1 FFHANIHFLPFPAPI
16 DVDLADDDDDDDY
29 FYIHASFTA
38 RMRSP
43 LAKRP
48 YRDPAAYQTRD
59 HNTPQTTTTALAM
72 DHQSSSSRDCHPNN
86 DRDQR
91 PCRNRHASGDPP
103 MEIPFC
109 HRHRRRPPS
118 PSPPRFSPTPTS
130 LRAFLSLTLFL
141 SLLLPCLSACNY
153 RYNWS
158 CSSSGSST
166 TLYHTF
172 SFTADSSS
180 SSGGSYAAAATF
192 SWDEGAGDSSAV
204 ERRTGT
210 FSLGEESV
218 IEESYVYD
226 QRGTYE
232 TRFTL
237 FFGEGAGSCEGYFYE
252 QVGQFTAT
260 TSCTYNDSLTGLTR
274 VAAPPTDFETNTPL
288 MTPVPT
294 ESPVTPSP
302 VTLPPAPEPTTSP
315 PTPQPVSTQTDP
327 PTDPPTNPPT
337 TRPPTK
343 PPTPSPSNPPTKLPT
358 SPPTHEP
365 SFSPTTPGPTRSPV
379 EGPQP
384 TQSPTVPPPP
394 TETPTAPP
402 TTLTPTNGPNG
413 LPTTPSPSQGPNA
426 LPSPTEGPGALPSP
440 TDAPSETSTIP
451 LRVYPVPT
459 EITFHVLSSRMQG
472 PVLDDWTKV
481 TEARIKKHS
490 EAELAKSGEDEIV
503 VTVELDDIEQWILE
517 DGRRHLAAAS
527 AETHPQHL
535 QQPQHRRLGRGR
547 NSTSM
552 PTRDLQLDNPL
563 QITYVTTLSF
573 RSPHSNYNPSQ
584 LIAAG
589 FTSPAKQREYL
600 YSLKAADSDYFESVD
615 SFVMALDGQVVTEDG
630 GVIAPI
636 TDDDTGNGGNGNDFT
651 LYYAIGGAA
660 GGASL
665 CILLIGGA
673 YFLKR
678 KRRRT
683 TAGKEKTL
691 DGDAGTA
698 KGSGTPAGGYDYNGN
713 VSTGM
718 HSHGSPYGS
727 NPDSGPTQA
736 TSYFGTIESR
746 EGEGDDV
753 STLGEPYFGD
763 AVPSGMVDRD
773 DTVADSILSS
783 EGELFV
789 FGVGRPRLN
798 TGGASKMDS
807 TTYTGTTSNRMQHLF
822 GDDDT
827 LENIYNNANAVEQQH
842 IPPYDEEDSERLTVV
857 APAGKLGIVID
868 NPGGEVPVVH
878 AIKETSV
885 LHGRVNVGDLLLS
898 VDEQDCRGM
907 SAVAVSKLISS
918 RSENPTRTLVLLR
931 GAGVVS

>member
-1 FFHANIHFLPFPAPI
+1 MDQSSDRHPNRKCHFERHVDDGLGIRANAVEEQWN
-16 DVDLADDDDDDDY
+16 DSSVESDE
-29 FYIHASFTA
+29 
-38 RMRSP
+38 
-43 LAKRP
+43 
-48 YRDPAAYQTRD
+48 TRD
-59 HNTPQTTTTALAM
+59 RDGRDLRNWACGIHDVAGVSPEANPPNGPRERRRRSTF
-72 DHQSSSSRDCHPNN
+72 SSSRAPFSSVLPALLTCVSLSVWLSLL
-86 DRDQR
+86 R
-91 PCRNRHASGDPP
+91 PCRA
-103 MEIPFC
+103 
-109 HRHRRRPPS
+109 
-118 PSPPRFSPTPTS
+118 
-130 LRAFLSLTLFL
+130 
-141 SLLLPCLSACNY
+141 ACNY

-158 CSSSGSST
+158 CSSSGGST

-172 SFTADSSS
+172 TFNADSSS
-180 SSGGSYAAAATF
+180 GSSYDAVATF
-192 SWDEGAGDSSAV
+192 SWDEGSGDAAAF

-210 FSLGEESV
+210 FDSGEEV
-218 IEESYVYD
+218 VVEESFAYE
-226 QRGTYE
+226 QRGTYD

-237 FFGEGAGSCEGYFYE
+237 YFGEGAGSCEGYFFE
-252 QVGQFTAT
+252 QTGQFTAAS
-260 TSCTYNDSLTGLTR
+260 SCSYNDSLTGMTR
-274 VAAPPTDFETNTPL
+274 GEAPPTDLETNFPL
-288 MTPVPT
+288 LTPVPT

-302 VTLPPAPEPTTSP
+302 TTRP
-315 PTPQPVSTQTDP
+315 PTPPPTSAQTDP

-343 PPTPSPSNPPTKLPT
+343 FPTGSPTNPPTPK
-358 SPPTHEP
+358 
-365 SFSPTTPGPTRSPV
+365 PTTPPTDEPSYGPTTPVPTRSPV

-384 TQSPTVPPPP
+384 TQSPTVPPPSATP
-394 TETPTAPP
+394 TVSPTTASPTTHPTTETPTRS
-402 TTLTPTNGPNG
+402 PNT
-413 LPTTPSPSQGPNA
+413 LPTTPY
-426 LPSPTEGPGALPSP
+426 PTESP
-440 TDAPSETSTIP
+440 VTATVTPTTADAPSPKPTIP
-451 LRVYPVPT
+451 LRVYPVPMKT
-459 EITFHVLSSRMQG
+459 TFHVLSSRMQA
-472 PVLDDWTKV
+472 PVLDDWTRV
-481 TEARIKKHS
+481 TAARIKKHS
-490 EAELAKSGEDEIV
+490 EEELAKDGEDEIV
-503 VTVELDDIEQWILE
+503 VAVQLDDIQQWILE
-517 DGRRHLAAAS
+517 DGRRDLTKT
-527 AETHPQHL
+527 E
-535 QQPQHRRLGRGR
+535 RLGRRFRSDVMDTPG
-547 NSTSM
+547 NDG
-552 PTRDLQLDNPL
+552 RDLQIDNPL
-563 QITYVTTLSF
+563 QLTYLATLSF
-573 RSPHSNYNPSQ
+573 RSPHSDYNPNQ
-584 LIAAG
+584 MIASG
-589 FTSPAKQREYL
+589 FASPAKQREYI

-615 SFVMALDGQVVTEDG
+615 SFVMTVDGQIVTEG
-630 GVIAPI
+630 GAVVPPI
-636 TDDDTGNGGNGNDFT
+636 TGGDDDAGGSDYT

-665 CILLIGGA
+665 CILLVGGA
-673 YFLKR
+673 YFARRRR
-678 KRRRT
+678 KRT
-683 TAGKEKTL
+683 AAGKEKTL

-698 KGSGTPAGGYDYNGN
+698 KGSGAPAGYEYNGN

-718 HSHGSPYGS
+718 HSHASPYGS

-753 STLGEPYFGD
+753 STLGEPYFGE

-773 DTVADSILSS
+773 DTVADSSILSS

-842 IPPYDEEDSERLTVV
+842 IPPYDEEDSERITVV

-931 GAGVVS
+931 GSGVVS